1 MAQRVRGSG
10 RYSGSAAAPAHH
22 DRRRDLPANGVP
34 RSGRA
39 LQPGSG
45 LNGRSGEPPAAPAR
59 RGLQV
64 RTRSRATLTNY
75 GYAQRRQWRA
85 AKVNSPVTGTA
96 ASSPGGTAAP
106 ARRWSVLAL
115 LGVAQL
121 MIVLDVTIVNIAL
134 PSAQQALHFSTDDR
148 QWIITAYA
156 LSFGSL
162 LLLGGKLGDLFGRKW
177 TFVAGLL
184 GFAGASALGGL
195 APSFGVLVAA
205 RALQGAF
212 GALLAPSALSLLTIT
227 FYNSPDRPKAFGIF
241 SAIAA
246 SGTSVG
252 LLLGGVLTQTL
263 SWRWCLYVNLLFA
276 IPAAI
281 AASRLVPAGRAER
294 PRIDFAGAAAA
305 SAGFFCLV
313 YGFSNA
319 EAHAWTDAVTIAAFA
334 ASAVLLAS
342 FVFIEH
348 RAQRPLLP
356 LRIVADRSR
365 GGAYVSM
372 AIVGAALFSVFLFMT
387 FYMQQT
393 LHYSPVTTGLGFL
406 PLTGSVI
413 IVAPLVQTKILPRLG
428 PRAVITTGMTL
439 GIIAMIVFSRLTPG
453 GSYPAHV
460 LPGLI
465 PAGAGAACIFSASFA
480 TGTLGVQP
488 GDAGVAAAV
497 VNTAQQIGGSIGTSL
512 LSTIF
517 AGALTAALTS
527 HSSAPTSTADATVHA
542 YTVGFTAG
550 AAIFAA
556 GLLLALILL
565 PSRHASM
572 SKSTGPATNPP
583 RAPAQARRRT
593 KIG

>member
-1 MAQRVRGSG
+1 MSRAATRATAS
-10 RYSGSAAAPAHH
+10 SA
-22 DRRRDLPANGVP
+22 
-34 RSGRA
+34 
-39 LQPGSG
+39 
-45 LNGRSGEPPAAPAR
+45 
-59 RGLQV
+59 
-64 RTRSRATLTNY
+64 TRSRGPANRWAVLT
-75 GYAQRRQWRA
+75 
-85 AKVNSPVTGTA
+85 
-96 ASSPGGTAAP
+96 
-106 ARRWSVLAL
+106 L

-156 LSFGSL
+156 LTFGSL

-205 RALQGAF
+205 RALQGSF

-227 FYNSPDRPKAFGIF
+227 FHNSPDRPKAFGIF

-281 AASRLVPAGRAER
+281 AATRVLDGSGAQRPR
-294 PRIDFAGAAAA
+294 PRIDVAGVVAA

-319 EAHAWTDAVTIAAFA
+319 ESHAWSAGLTIAAFT
-334 ASAVLLAS
+334 ASAVLLS
-342 FVFIEH
+342 LFLLIEH
-348 RAQRPLLP
+348 RAKHPLLP
-356 LRIVADRSR
+356 LRIVTDRSR
-365 GGAYVSM
+365 GGAYASM
-372 AIVGAALFSVFLFMT
+372 AITGAALFSVFLFMT
-387 FYMQQT
+387 FYMQQI
-393 LHYSPVTTGLGFL
+393 LRFSPVKTGLGFL
-406 PLTGSVI
+406 PLTGAII
-413 IVAPLVQTKILPRLG
+413 IVAPLTQTKILPRLG
-428 PRAVITTGMTL
+428 PRAVITTGMIL
-439 GIIAMIVFSRLTPG
+439 GITAMVIFTRLTPG
-453 GSYPAHV
+453 GSYATHV

-465 PAGAGAACIFSASFA
+465 PAGAGAACVFSASFA
-480 TGTLGVQP
+480 TGTLGVEHS
-488 GDAGVAAAV
+488 DSGVAAAV
-497 VNTAQQIGGSIGTSL
+497 VNTAQQIGGSIGTAL

-517 AGALTAALTS
+517 AGALAGYLAS
-527 HSSAPTSTADATVHA
+527 HPGQSDLVTDATVHA

-550 AAIFAA
+550 GVIFAA
-556 GLLLALILL
+556 GLLIALVLL
-565 PSRHASM
+565 PSRHAIRTRTPAP
-572 SKSTGPATNPP
+572 STDPAEST
-583 RAPAQARRRT
+583 RAPEGDRSS
-593 KIG
+593 

>member
-1 MAQRVRGSG
+1 MESTHEARCDGEEVNRQAALATASSAVSRV
-10 RYSGSAAAPAHH
+10 
-22 DRRRDLPANGVP
+22 PAN
-34 RSGRA
+34 
-39 LQPGSG
+39 
-45 LNGRSGEPPAAPAR
+45 
-59 RGLQV
+59 
-64 RTRSRATLTNY
+64 
-75 GYAQRRQWRA
+75 
-85 AKVNSPVTGTA
+85 
-96 ASSPGGTAAP
+96 
-106 ARRWSVLAL
+106 RWAILVL
-115 LGVAQL
+115 LGMAQL

-156 LSFGSL
+156 LTFGSL
-162 LLLGGKLGDLFGRKW
+162 LLLGGRLGDLFGRKW

-205 RALQGAF
+205 RALQGSF

-227 FYNSPDRPKAFGIF
+227 FHNSPDRPKAFGIF

-281 AASRLVPAGRAER
+281 AAWRLVDPGRPQRPR
-294 PRIDFAGAAAA
+294 PRIDLAGVATG

-319 EAHAWTDAVTIAAFA
+319 ESHAWSARITIAAFT

-342 FVFIEH
+342 FVIIEYH
-348 RAQRPLLP
+348 TGRPLLP

-365 GGAYVSM
+365 GGAYASM
-372 AIVGAALFSVFLFMT
+372 AIVAAALFSVFLFMT
-387 FYMQQT
+387 FYMQQI
-393 LHYSPVTTGLGFL
+393 LRFSPVKTGLGFL
-406 PLTGSVI
+406 PLTGAVI

-428 PRAVITTGMTL
+428 PRAVIVTGMVL
-439 GIIAMIVFSRLTPG
+439 GVIAMIIFTRLTPG
-453 GSYPAHV
+453 GSYATHV

-480 TGTLGVQP
+480 TGTLGVQRT
-488 GDAGVAAAV
+488 DVGVASAV
-497 VNTAQQIGGSIGTSL
+497 VNTAQQIGGSIGTAL
-512 LSTIF
+512 LSAIF
-517 AGALTAALTS
+517 AGALTGYLAS
-527 HSSAPTSTADATVHA
+527 HSGPPSPFASAAVHA
-542 YTVGFTAG
+542 YAAGFTAG
-550 AAIFAA
+550 GVIFAV
-556 GLLLALILL
+556 GLLLALVLL
-565 PSRHASM
+565 PSRHAIRAR
-572 SKSTGPATNPP
+572 TAARGTNLP
-583 RAPAQARRRT
+583 RSS
-593 KIG
+593 IH